1 MKAACP
7 IALVTENNV
16 QASTF
21 AAYLIAHLSRPIQ
34 LIHDINQLDNFCDG
48 TLFLI
53 DLDYIRSGQ
62 SLGWNREISERFG

>member
-21 AAYLIAHLSRPIQ
+21 AAYLISHLSRPVQ
-34 LIHDINQLDNFCDG
+34 LIHEINQLD
-48 TLFLI
+48 
-53 DLDYIRSGQ
+53 
-62 SLGWNREISERFG
+62 REFR